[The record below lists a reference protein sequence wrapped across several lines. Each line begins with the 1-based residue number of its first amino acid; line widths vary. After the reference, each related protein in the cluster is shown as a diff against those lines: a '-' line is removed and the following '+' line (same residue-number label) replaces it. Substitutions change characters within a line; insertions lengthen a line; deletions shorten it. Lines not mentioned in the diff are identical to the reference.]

1 LEDPKVPGRS
11 SEVSISQAVA
21 AILTAGVIALGGL
34 FIQVAKLD
42 QSVTNIL
49 TTVEEL
55 RNDTKD
61 RITNL
66 EGRVRVL
73 EIHGAK

>member
-1 LEDPKVPGRS
+1 LEDPNVPGRS
-11 SEVSISQAVA
+11 SEVTISQAVA
-21 AILTAGVIALGGL
+21 GLLTAGVIALAGL

-42 QSVTNIL
+42 QSVSSVL
-49 TTVEEL
+49 STVEDL
-55 RNDTKD
+55 RNDTKE

-73 EIHGAK
+73 EIHNAK

>member
-1 LEDPKVPGRS
+1 LEDPNVPGRS
-11 SEVSISQAVA
+11 SEVTINQFVA
-21 AILTAGVIALGGL
+21 ALLTAGVVALGGL

-42 QSVTNIL
+42 QSVSSVL
-49 TTVEEL
+49 STVEAL
-55 RNDTKD
+55 RNDTKE

-73 EIHGAK
+73 EIDSSK